1 MVEGLEDMDDMD
13 DADGGEQK
21 RRSNFSA
28 QHTSG
33 KNQERLEALGAVV
46 QPYVNSGVHI

>member
-46 QPYVNSGVHI
+46 QAYVTSGYYR